1 MKNSERSSQFW
12 SKTVGHWE
20 DVLAMAALLAM
31 AFLPSIEAVT
41 RLFRIQGVPGS
52 AVIVQHMTLWIGFLG
67 AILAARRGKLLSLT
81 KPVEVPEE
89 APGGPKYWFA
99 KTVTITVTVLL
110 AWASFQMVRVEA
122 SYPRDV
128 LPGVPIWVIQSIMPL
143 GFFLIGLEIFKAS
156 RKDMMWR
163 ALMIFVVIV
172 IGAIGLG
179 ESLRIS
185 FVVWGGVIALL
196 TAIVFGAPLFIGLGG
211 LAVLFF
217 WNDAVPIAA
226 IPVEMYRIVVSP
238 TLPTIPLFTLAGY
251 ILAESGASKRM
262 IEVFRHW
269 FGWMPGGTPVMVTVL
284 CGFFTTLTGGS
295 GVTILAL
302 GGLLLPMLRAE
313 NYSMRFS
320 IGLITVSGSLGLL
333 FPPSLPA
340 IIYGVTAGVAI
351 NKIFLAGILPG
362 TLLVAVVAA
371 WGVRQGFKSGVKRKP
386 FEARK
391 AFVALWR
398 AKWEVAIPFMILVGI
413 FGGFTTLVEVAAF
426 TVVYVLFVETIIYKD
441 VKLND
446 IPGVIVDC
454 ATLVGGVLIILGV
467 AMGLTNYLVDAQVPL
482 IALDWVKENI
492 QSKYVFLLTLNILL
506 LIVGCLMDIFSAIIV
521 VVPLIEPM
529 GVHFGIDPVHMA
541 VIFLANLEL
550 GYLTPPVGMNL
561 FLSAYRFDKSM
572 PEVYTATLPF
582 FIILLIAVLAITYIP
597 AISLSLVGG
606 M

>member
-1 MKNSERSSQFW
+1 
-12 SKTVGHWE
+12 
-20 DVLAMAALLAM
+20 
-31 AFLPSIEAVT
+31 
-41 RLFRIQGVPGS
+41 
-52 AVIVQHMTLWIGFLG
+52 
-67 AILAARRGKLLSLT
+67 
-81 KPVEVPEE
+81 
-89 APGGPKYWFA
+89 
-99 KTVTITVTVLL
+99 
-110 AWASFQMVRVEA
+110 
-122 SYPRDV
+122 
-128 LPGVPIWVIQSIMPL
+128 
-143 GFFLIGLEIFKAS
+143 
-156 RKDMMWR
+156 
-163 ALMIFVVIV
+163 
-172 IGAIGLG
+172 
-179 ESLRIS
+179 
-185 FVVWGGVIALL
+185 
-196 TAIVFGAPLFIGLGG
+196 
-211 LAVLFF
+211 
-217 WNDAVPIAA
+217 
-226 IPVEMYRIVVSP
+226 
-238 TLPTIPLFTLAGY
+238 
-251 ILAESGASKRM
+251 
-262 IEVFRHW
+262 
-269 FGWMPGGTPVMVTVL
+269 
-284 CGFFTTLTGGS
+284 
-295 GVTILAL
+295 
-302 GGLLLPMLRAE
+302 
-313 NYSMRFS
+313 
-320 IGLITVSGSLGLL
+320 
-333 FPPSLPA
+333 
-340 IIYGVTAGVAI
+340 
-351 NKIFLAGILPG
+351 
-362 TLLVAVVAA
+362 
-371 WGVRQGFKSGVKRKP
+371 
-386 FEARK
+386 
-391 AFVALWR
+391 
-398 AKWEVAIPFMILVGI
+398 MILVGI

>member
-163 ALMIFVVIV
+163 ALMISVVIV

>member
-163 ALMIFVVIV
+163 ALMISVVIV

-333 FPPSLPA
+333 FPPSLPV

>member
-1 MKNSERSSQFW
+1 
-12 SKTVGHWE
+12 
-20 DVLAMAALLAM
+20 
-31 AFLPSIEAVT
+31 
-41 RLFRIQGVPGS
+41 
-52 AVIVQHMTLWIGFLG
+52 
-67 AILAARRGKLLSLT
+67 
-81 KPVEVPEE
+81 
-89 APGGPKYWFA
+89 
-99 KTVTITVTVLL
+99 
-110 AWASFQMVRVEA
+110 
-122 SYPRDV
+122 
-128 LPGVPIWVIQSIMPL
+128 
-143 GFFLIGLEIFKAS
+143 
-156 RKDMMWR
+156 
-163 ALMIFVVIV
+163 VVIV